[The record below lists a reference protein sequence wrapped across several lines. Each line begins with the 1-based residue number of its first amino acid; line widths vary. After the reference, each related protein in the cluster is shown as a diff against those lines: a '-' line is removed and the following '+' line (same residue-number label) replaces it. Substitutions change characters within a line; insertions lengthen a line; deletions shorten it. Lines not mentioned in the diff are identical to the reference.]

1 MRSKA
6 LSSNSRTK
14 KKKKIVTDK
23 RLPVHVV
30 REISVLRAEGGEMGT
45 LSPVRQG
52 HVGLV
57 RTARAERL
65 FVL

>member
-1 MRSKA
+1 
-6 LSSNSRTK
+6 
-14 KKKKIVTDK
+14 
-23 RLPVHVV
+23 VHVV

>member
-1 MRSKA
+1 VFK
-6 LSSNSRTK
+6 LQYQ
-14 KKKKIVTDK
+14 KKKKIVTEK

-57 RTARAERL
+57 RAARAERL